1 MTSQRYRAAMQSA
14 APHAPYPGRS
24 PLRALA
30 VSAIVL
36 GLCSVAHSPTAHA
49 QAAHTHDAGDDLAA
63 LQKDLADQQLTLS
76 TADCMTACRA
86 LGSIRRVADRIC
98 ALDPGEPCTS
108 ARAKAEDAT
117 RRVREACPD
126 CAIAA
131 LAPPPPKTEERTMVL
146 DSGPPA
152 ESKRGGCAGCT
163 TATASPSNR
172 VNAGLLFVAL
182 LALVSRLRG
191 RRR

>member
-1 MTSQRYRAAMQSA
+1 MQTPYRSWF
-14 APHAPYPGRS
+14 
-24 PLRALA
+24 LRGLA
-30 VSAIVL
+30 ITTIVL
-36 GLCSVAHSPTAHA
+36 GASRAAYA
-49 QAAHTHDAGDDLAA
+49 QDAGDDLAA
-63 LQKDLADQQLTLS
+63 LQKNLADEQVALS
-76 TADCMTACRA
+76 TADCSTACRA

-126 CAIAA
+126 CAVAS
-131 LAPPPPKTEERTMVL
+131 LAPSPPMPVAKEAMMTTS

-163 TATASPSNR
+163 TAASSTNDLA
-172 VNAGLLFVAL
+172 NAGGLV
-182 LALVSRLRG
+182 LALAALAS
-191 RRR
+191 RRRSRRRSAPVRAQR